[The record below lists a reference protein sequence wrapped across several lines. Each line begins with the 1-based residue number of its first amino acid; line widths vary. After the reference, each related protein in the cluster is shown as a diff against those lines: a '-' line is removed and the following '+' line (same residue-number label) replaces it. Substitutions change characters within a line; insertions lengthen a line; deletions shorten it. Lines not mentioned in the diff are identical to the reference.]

1 MSKNPNKHSKKHHNA
16 INDNKEEYD
25 GSLEFDWV
33 ILRIGNG
40 HFEKNMCKTF
50 VELNWDV
57 FFSELCRVRLNIL
70 MGKSNS

>member
-1 MSKNPNKHSKKHHNA
+1 MKKSMMDLWNL
-16 INDNKEEYD
+16 I
-25 GSLEFDWV
+25 

-50 VELNWDV
+50 VELNWDF